1 MYVYVYNKSFQFRDV
16 YTLYITYFYLQKLSV
31 LYHTVSIA
39 QLKSK
44 KKGSVLSASFIHTDH
59 FTVGWS
65 DVHYVFGAVD
75 AARYEC
81 YDPTTSSQPAY
92 EAADEPGHRTRP
104 VAEDG
109 LHLHVCVCVW
119 CMRACVRACVRVCV
133 VRACVRVCL

>member
-1 MYVYVYNKSFQFRDV
+1 M
-16 YTLYITYFYLQKLSV
+16 

-75 AARYEC
+75 AAWYEC

-92 EAADEPGHRTRP
+92 EAADKPGHRTRP

-109 LHLHVCVCVW
+109 LHLHVCVCV
-119 CMRACVRACVRVCV
+119 CGVCV
-133 VRACVRVCL
+133 CVCVCVWCVCVCVFVMCGVCV

>member
-1 MYVYVYNKSFQFRDV
+1 M
-16 YTLYITYFYLQKLSV
+16 

-44 KKGSVLSASFIHTDH
+44 KKGSFFSASFIHTDH
-59 FTVGWS
+59 STVGWS

-75 AARYEC
+75 AAWYEC

-109 LHLHVCVCVW
+109 LHLHVCVCVVRA
-119 CMRACVRACVRVCV
+119 CVCVCVCVCGACVRACVYGACVCV
-133 VRACVRVCL
+133 FVMCGVCV